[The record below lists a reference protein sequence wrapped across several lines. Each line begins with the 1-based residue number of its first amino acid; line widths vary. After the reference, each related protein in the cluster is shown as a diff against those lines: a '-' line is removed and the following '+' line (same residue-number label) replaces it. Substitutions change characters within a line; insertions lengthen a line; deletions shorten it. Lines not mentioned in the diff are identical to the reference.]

1 MANENNQPYFLL
13 VFEKG
18 DSMPTIISA
27 DVISEM
33 YPDGKKQKLD
43 IIDKNDNIISFENVR
58 IFRIV
63 TANHI
68 DYKM

>member
-33 YPDGKKQKLD
+33 YPDGKRQKLD
-43 IIDKNDNIISFENVR
+43 IIDKNGNSIIFENVR

>member
-13 VFEKG
+13 VFEYE

-33 YPDGKKQKLD
+33 YPDREKQKLD
-43 IIDKNDNIISFENVR
+43 IIDKKGDCICFENVR

>member
-43 IIDKNDNIISFENVR
+43 IIDKNGNIISFENVR

>member
-1 MANENNQPYFLL
+1 MANESNQPYFLL

-27 DVISEM
+27 DIISEM
-33 YPDGKKQKLD
+33 YPDSKKQKLD

-63 TANHI
+63 TANRI

>member
-43 IIDKNDNIISFENVR
+43 IIDKNGNIICFENVKS
-58 IFRIV
+58 FKIV
-63 TANHI
+63 PAENI
-68 DYKM
+68 NYDM

>member
-13 VFEKG
+13 VFEYG

-43 IIDKNDNIISFENVR
+43 IIDKNGNIISFENVR

>member
-13 VFEKG
+13 VFECG

-27 DVISEM
+27 DVISEI
-33 YPDGKKQKLD
+33 YPDGKNRKLD
-43 IIDKNDNIISFENVR
+43 IIDKNGNSICFGNVR

>member
-1 MANENNQPYFLL
+1 MTNENNQPYFLL

-33 YPDGKKQKLD
+33 YSDGKKQKLD
-43 IIDKNDNIISFENVR
+43 IVDKNGNSISFENVTS
-58 IFRIV
+58 FKMV
-63 TANHI
+63 PAEDI
-68 DYKM
+68 DFNM

>member
-13 VFEKG
+13 VFEYG

-33 YPDGKKQKLD
+33 YPDKKNQNLEV
-43 IIDKNDNIISFENVR
+43 IDKNGNNFSFDDVRMFKIVPAENINY
-58 IFRIV
+58 
-63 TANHI
+63 
-68 DYKM
+68 DM

>member
-13 VFEKG
+13 VFEYG
-18 DSMPTIISA
+18 DNLPTIISA
-27 DVISEM
+27 DAISEI
-33 YPDGKKQKLD
+33 YPDGKNRKLD
-43 IIDKNDNIISFENVR
+43 IIDKNGNIISFENVR

>member
-18 DSMPTIISA
+18 DNMPTIISA
-27 DVISEM
+27 DIISEI
-33 YPDGKKQKLD
+33 YPDGKSQKLD
-43 IIDKNDNIISFENVR
+43 VVDKNGNSICFENVR
-58 IFRIV
+58 IFRMV
-63 TANHI
+63 TANRI

>member
-27 DVISEM
+27 DVISEI
-33 YPDGKKQKLD
+33 YPDGKRQKLD
-43 IIDKNDNIISFENVR
+43 IIEKNGNIISFENVR

>member
-27 DVISEM
+27 DVISEI
-33 YPDGKKQKLD
+33 YPDGKRQKLD
-43 IIDKNDNIISFENVR
+43 IIDKNGNIISFENVR

>member
-33 YPDGKKQKLD
+33 YPDSKKQKLD
-43 IIDKNDNIISFENVR
+43 IIDKNGNIISFENVK
-58 IFRIV
+58 IFKMV
-63 TANHI
+63 PAEHI
-68 DYKM
+68 NYKM

>member
-43 IIDKNDNIISFENVR
+43 IIDKNGDSICFEKVR
-58 IFRIV
+58 MFKIV
-63 TANHI
+63 PAEYIN
-68 DYKM
+68 YEM

>member
-43 IIDKNDNIISFENVR
+43 IIDKNGNIINFENVR

>member
-27 DVISEM
+27 DAISEM
-33 YPDGKKQKLD
+33 YPDGKNQRLA
-43 IIDKNDNIISFENVR
+43 IIDKNGNSISFEKVR
-58 IFRIV
+58 TFKMV
-63 TANHI
+63 PAEHI
-68 DYKM
+68 NY

>member
-33 YPDGKKQKLD
+33 YPDLKKQKLD
-43 IIDKNDNIISFENVR
+43 IVDKKGDSICFENVR
-58 IFRIV
+58 TFRIV